1 MNTEI
6 KRHLK
11 EINKLYRNSNLFI
24 FIQKMPNN
32 EFFTKVIENNQII
45 TISKDSSFDNACN
58 YARSFLE
65 KRDIVP
71 PEEFYLTSNN
81 IELIKNPTI
90 KKNRK
95 NKKPF
100 SDITLLSNGTLIN
113 RNFRVYDIKHIIKQ
127 FNNGVPI
134 PILSDKYNVLE
145 FNLEKLI
152 LMYNSGAFDEIM
164 DIWDYYLISE
174 NDFDFK
180 KIINNN
186 AIFILHEGKEIRK
199 PFENLKISRNKTI
212 FNGETNLNIS
222 FEDLRSLVNE
232 YYHGEDINY
241 LKNRFR
247 ISDFY
252 KLHKLILRYEYGDFN
267 GLKNQI
273 TKIEEKIDSIIDYEN
288 SRLKIFI
295 KERIDQVFIVYTQID
310 DEIIKEGIFDSLEEA
325 EEFSINYLKDKK
337 IQPPKTF
344 DISLTKKEVI
354 KRTKRNS
361 KPFKDLVL
369 LSNGQILENDFTI
382 DNVINIF
389 EDYNNHVDI
398 NTLVENYNLLKN
410 TVERIILRYEY
421 GDFNDI
427 IEIWTTYK
435 KTNSNS
441 KLIVPLNTNS
451 VIDKP
456 FDHLQFINGVL
467 FEDEK
472 NLKLT
477 SDEFYDLIDSY
488 YNEIPIEHLKKTF
501 NIDESLLFRII
512 NRANKNDFKDIL
524 NEKSENNDIQLSV
537 NNITFKKTRRNSKP
551 YSDLII
557 GSDGTFINE
566 EGFSLNFTKD
576 DLVSIIQDYNHG
588 IDIDAL
594 SKKYDMRTV
603 KLERMIF
610 RFSEGDFDKFL

>member
-537 NNITFKKTRRNSKP
+537 NNITFKKTRRNSRP

>member
-6 KRHLK
+6 KKHLK

-524 NEKSENNDIQLSV
+524 NEKSEKNDIQLSV
-537 NNITFKKTRRNSKP
+537 NNITFKKTRRNSRP

>member
-344 DISLTKKEVI
+344 DISLTKKEII

-537 NNITFKKTRRNSKP
+537 NNITFKKTRRNSRP

>member
-524 NEKSENNDIQLSV
+524 NEKSEKNDIQLSV
-537 NNITFKKTRRNSKP
+537 NNITFKKTRRNSRP

>member
-310 DEIIKEGIFDSLEEA
+310 DEIIKEGIL
-325 EEFSINYLKDKK
+325 
-337 IQPPKTF
+337 
-344 DISLTKKEVI
+344 
-354 KRTKRNS
+354 
-361 KPFKDLVL
+361 
-369 LSNGQILENDFTI
+369 IL
-382 DNVINIF
+382 
-389 EDYNNHVDI
+389 
-398 NTLVENYNLLKN
+398 
-410 TVERIILRYEY
+410 
-421 GDFNDI
+421 
-427 IEIWTTYK
+427 
-435 KTNSNS
+435 
-441 KLIVPLNTNS
+441 
-451 VIDKP
+451 
-456 FDHLQFINGVL
+456 
-467 FEDEK
+467 
-472 NLKLT
+472 
-477 SDEFYDLIDSY
+477 
-488 YNEIPIEHLKKTF
+488 
-501 NIDESLLFRII
+501 
-512 NRANKNDFKDIL
+512 
-524 NEKSENNDIQLSV
+524 
-537 NNITFKKTRRNSKP
+537 
-551 YSDLII
+551 
-557 GSDGTFINE
+557 
-566 EGFSLNFTKD
+566 
-576 DLVSIIQDYNHG
+576 
-588 IDIDAL
+588 
-594 SKKYDMRTV
+594 
-603 KLERMIF
+603 
-610 RFSEGDFDKFL
+610 

>member
-6 KRHLK
+6 KKHLK

-537 NNITFKKTRRNSKP
+537 NNITFKKTRRNSRP

>member
-537 NNITFKKTRRNSKP
+537 NNITFKKTRRNSRP

-557 GSDGTFINE
+557 ESDGTFINE